1 MNTTTSKNL
10 GRLSRFCFTLNNYST
25 ADEELLKTLAS
36 QMKMKWMI
44 FGKEHGE
51 QNGTPHLQGACLLG
65 RQVAFSTLKK
75 KFPSGT
81 HIEVMKGTPQD
92 SLAYC
97 TKEDK
102 NAFQFGSLPEPGKR
116 NDLMEAIQTV
126 KTGKPLSEL
135 IRANDQFA
143 SIFLK
148 YSRGLTSLRGHYLL
162 GRDPTKPPEV
172 YWIHGATGTGKT
184 RSAFEYLCKRVGSE
198 EVWMSSG
205 SLRWFDGYEGHKA
218 VILDDIRADSIQYN
232 QLLRILDRYP
242 TRVEYKGGSVQWV
255 PEVIIITAPMGP
267 EQFFRPGDDIE
278 QLQRRISRVIE
289 FKPGSNTNLAQYVLT
304 RPNTPIST
312 PSVSEEEPK
321 GDVLELQQT
330 LSEERKP
337 ELSLLSRRRGDHC
350 ISLSTSCMDEVHD
363 LPQTQIYFTS
373 AANSS
378 EESEDSNE
386 NTIIDLTLLSSS
398 E

>member
-10 GRLSRFCFTLNNYST
+10 GRLSRFCFTLNNYT
-25 ADEELLKTLAS
+25 PQDLEDIKQLAT

-44 FGKEHGE
+44 VGKEVGS

-75 KFPSGT
+75 KLPSGT
-81 HIEVMKGTPQD
+81 HIEEMKGTPQD

-102 NAFQFGSLPEPGKR
+102 DAFQYGSLPQQGKR
-116 NDLMEAIQTV
+116 NDLLDAVQII
-126 KTGKPLSEL
+126 KTGKPLTEL

-148 YSRGLTSLRGHYLL
+148 YSRGLTSLRGHYLQ
-162 GRDPTKPPEV
+162 GRDPSKPPEV

-205 SLRWFDGYEGHKA
+205 SLRWFDGYEGHKG

-255 PEVIIITAPMGP
+255 PEVIVITAPMGP
-267 EQFFRPGDDIE
+267 EQFFRPGDDID
-278 QLQRRISRVIE
+278 QLKRRISRIIE
-289 FKPGSNTNLAQYVLT
+289 FESGGHTDLASYAIT
-304 RPNTPIST
+304 RPNTPTTSISEDEQSNEVLILSQT
-312 PSVSEEEPK
+312 FQAKREP
-321 GDVLELQQT
+321 G
-330 LSEERKP
+330 
-337 ELSLLSRRRGDHC
+337 LSLSSGLGGRGLVQSSHMGQ
-350 ISLSTSCMDEVHD
+350 SCL
-363 LPQTQIYFTS
+363 LPQTEIYFTG
-373 AANSS
+373 AANPS
-378 EESEDSNE
+378 EEGEDSNE